1 MGGSRNPPNH
11 QSFTY
16 GYITRKEETMFI
28 QNKTHFSIRSI
39 GILTIVVL
47 ISFCSYLA
55 AEDTPQTTP
64 NLSPAEIGSKY
75 QEIKAIYKK
84 ITNQTT
90 QARLEQLVEMSSEFV
105 TSFPEYKRIDEV
117 YYYLGNTLVR
127 LKRVEEGITVFEKL
141 IDEHPE
147 ARYVQP
153 SLLELGM
160 AYDSL
165 SNHDKADEIYTKLIE
180 HPKFEEKSYAKLAK
194 KILEQDKSERKGII
208 SNRAA
213 ASTPRPSEWVGKPAP
228 EFQVKDLKGEELTL
242 EKYRGQVVLLDFWAT
257 WCGPCINELP
267 NVKKTYQEY
276 KDKKFQIIGISLDR
290 SQQPLE
296 AFVKKEELGWV
307 HHWDQGGKIANQY
320 GVTGIPSMFLLDGE
334 GVIRKTNLRGR
345 ALETSVAELVKEN
358 LTKPAKSPTKTD
370 TLESD
375 SKPKSIPATKLIK
388 PKPALQNEAPSPI
401 ATKVSDWIGK
411 PAPDFKVTDVKG
423 DELSLEDYRGQ
434 VVLLDFWATWCGPC
448 IKEMPKLKKTFEKYK
463 DQNFQIIGISLD
475 RSKPPLEAYIEKEEL
490 AWEHY
495 WDQDRKVREQYG
507 VRAIPTAFLIDGEGI
522 IRKASLGGFD
532 VESAVAELVKENHE
546 KTDKPTEPTKTP
558 TDSPE
563 IVQNAELTIK
573 EIIDAAVEA
582 HGGLEKLQSVK
593 NIVIESQS
601 FEYLPNGI
609 VQDEGRS
616 KTYYLPDKFRSDWDT
631 DSGNDSI
638 IYDGDS
644 LFQLTNGKNNEIP
657 VDKVMSTILF
667 FKDSLF
673 REPIWLLTNLAQNK
687 IPVEYAGTADI
698 KGDTASI
705 LLITQ
710 PSGRKLKAFFSE
722 KTSLLVKY
730 IHYYEIAEDNETVEV
745 SLDEY
750 RDVDGIHIAHHRTT
764 KNGEVRQV
772 LITDIKLN
780 AEIDAAL
787 FSPDKINE

>member
-1 MGGSRNPPNH
+1 
-11 QSFTY
+11 
-16 GYITRKEETMFI
+16 MFI
-28 QNKTHFSIRSI
+28 QNKTHFSIHSI
-39 GILTIVVL
+39 GILTLIVL
-47 ISFCSYLA
+47 IGFSTYLA
-55 AEDTPQTTP
+55 AEETTP

-90 QARLEQLVEMSSEFV
+90 QERLEQLVEMSSEFV
-105 TSFPEYKRIDEV
+105 TSFPEYKRVDEI

-141 IDEHPE
+141 MDELPN

-153 SLLELGM
+153 SMLELGM

-165 SNHDKADEIYTKLIE
+165 NQHDKADEVYTKLIE
-180 HPKFEEKSYAKLAK
+180 HPKFGEKSYAKFAK
-194 KILEQDKSERKGII
+194 KIIEQDKSERKGII

-267 NVKKTYQEY
+267 NVKRTYEEY
-276 KDKKFQIIGISLDR
+276 KDQKFQIIGISLDR

-296 AFVKKEELGWV
+296 AFVEKEELGWV

-334 GVIRKTNLRGR
+334 GIIRKTNLRGR

-358 LTKPAKSPTKTD
+358 LTKPAKSPAETNKP
-370 TLESD
+370 ESNA
-375 SKPKSIPATKLIK
+375 KPKSIPATKLIK
-388 PKPALQNEAPSPI
+388 PKPTQQNEAPSLI
-401 ATKVSDWIGK
+401 AKKVSDWIGK
-411 PAPDFKVTDVKG
+411 PAPDFKGTDVKG
-423 DELSLEDYRGQ
+423 DELSLKDYRGQ

-448 IKEMPKLKKTFEKYK
+448 IKEMPKLKKTYEIYK

-475 RSKPPLEAYIEKEEL
+475 RSKPPLEAYIEKEAL

-495 WDQDRKVREQYG
+495 WDQDRKVRTQYG
-507 VRAIPTAFLIDGEGI
+507 VTAIPTAFLIDGEGI

-532 VESAVAELVKENHE
+532 VESAVAELVKENQE
-546 KTDKPTEPTKTP
+546 KTDNPSPTKT
-558 TDSPE
+558 SE
-563 IVQNAELTIK
+563 IVQNTELTIK

-601 FEYLPNGI
+601 FEYLPNGT

-616 KTYYLPDKFRSDWDT
+616 KTYYFPDKFRSDWDT
-631 DSGNDSI
+631 NSGNDSI

-644 LFQLTNGKNNEIP
+644 LFQLTNGKNNEKP

-667 FKDSLF
+667 FRDSLF
-673 REPIWLLTNLAQNK
+673 REPIWLLTNLAQNT
-687 IPVEYAGTADI
+687 IPAEYAGTAEI
-698 KGDTASI
+698 KDDTASI

-722 KTSLLVKY
+722 KTHLLVKY

-750 RDVDGIHIAHHRTT
+750 RDVDGIKIAHHRTT

-780 AEIDAAL
+780 ADIDEAL
-787 FSPDKINE
+787 FRPNESDE